1 VQACPV
7 CVDDKFNPI
16 TDGSTGTCDLGA
28 NQGGACSSTNSEGL
42 TIDCPPVGELFLAD
56 LPVTLANMT
65 TGQATMVADADGTFC
80 NFGFCEGGGRAG
92 EFCNNSAECDGGT
105 CQKTCQ
111 GGLDN
116 NGQPLDG
123 KPCQNDDECAG
134 LTQGYCGQ
142 SDPGAFI
149 IGDAGGANIKRIIE
163 NGQPAP
169 APVAV
174 GDVKPSK
181 LGAVFCIPVTPKQ
194 EINSAA
200 SLPGPGAVALEGT
213 FTVFG
218 KCVGGASAGAY
229 CVDDSECPGGT
240 CG

>member
-1 VQACPV
+1 
-7 CVDDKFNPI
+7 
-16 TDGSTGTCDLGA
+16 
-28 NQGGACSSTNSEGL
+28 
-42 TIDCPPVGELFLAD
+42 
-56 LPVTLANMT
+56 
-65 TGQATMVADADGTFC
+65 VADADGSFC

-92 EFCNNSAECDGGT
+92 EFCNNSAECEGGT

-116 NGQPLDG
+116 NGLPLDG
-123 KPCQNDDECAG
+123 TPCQNDDQCAG
-134 LTQGYCGQ
+134 LTNGYCGQ
-142 SDPGAFI
+142 NDPGAFI
-149 IGDAGGANIKRIIE
+149 IGDAGGATVRRIIE

-169 APVAV
+169 VPVTV
-174 GDVKPSK
+174 GDVKQSK

-194 EINSAA
+194 EINSAG

-218 KCVGGASAGAY
+218 KCVGGASAGDY
-229 CVDDSECPGGT
+229 CLDDSECPGGA